1 MSVRVTAVYARHLC
15 CMLSN
20 VNIRTRARGKLLPR
34 RQWKRTVASAHT
46 RSKLVRTVIQSMAK
60 HQQWC
65 KELQC
70 DKRVFMS
77 GRGINKETMLLRD
90 ASATTTF
97 AWAVSVR
104 SWLYCIMIEH
114 YANTKAYALGIKC
127 ARTAVLH
134 IAYCCASDAI
144 TSTYRVPLSPDGSE
158 ACNSWQGTHSMA
170 LLGLGPASASA
181 HYTASAQHP
190 KVGSCQAVQSS
201 SSHPC

>member
-1 MSVRVTAVYARHLC
+1 MQGVAARQTDVC
-15 CMLSN
+15 SCQGE
-20 VNIRTRARGKLLPR
+20 GK
-34 RQWKRTVASAHT
+34 
-46 RSKLVRTVIQSMAK
+46 
-60 HQQWC
+60 
-65 KELQC
+65 
-70 DKRVFMS
+70 
-77 GRGINKETMLLRD
+77 NKETMLLRD

-114 YANTKAYALGIKC
+114 CANTKAYALGIKC

-134 IAYCCASDAI
+134 IILYTAARQIAI
-144 TSTYRVPLSPDGSE
+144 TSTYRVPLLPDGSE